1 MTTHKHVERV
11 IRISGA
17 FTGDQKFYGT
27 VDIED
32 QTGERRT
39 ITGEHSRHNYDWG
52 KFWPADEDFEEC
64 PESPEIVDFDEET
77 DTDELN

>member
-11 IRISGA
+11 TRISGS
-17 FTGDQKFYGT
+17 FTSDETFFGS

-39 ITGEHSRHNYDWG
+39 ITGEHSRTDYDWG
-52 KFWPADEDFEEC
+52 KFWPDEYDLLDC
-64 PESPEIVDFDEET
+64 PESPEIVDLEET